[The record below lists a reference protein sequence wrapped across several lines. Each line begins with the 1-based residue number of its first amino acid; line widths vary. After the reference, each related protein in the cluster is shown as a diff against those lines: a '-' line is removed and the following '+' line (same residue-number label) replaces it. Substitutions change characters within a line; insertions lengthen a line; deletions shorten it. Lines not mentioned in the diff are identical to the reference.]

1 MRKVITILSLLF
13 VVVKFLLAQNAP
25 EAINHASNRHNSGHT
40 NYRQKN
46 SGGHYLGGQ
55 RPDSRKD
62 THYQNTTGTKGY
74 LGNESRRKTK
84 KK

>member
-46 SGGHYLGGQ
+46 S
-55 RPDSRKD
+55 RKD